1 MDEGFNTFIN
11 GVDTK
16 VFNNGEFY
24 KKEDVQNEAPFM
36 FREGA
41 DPIMTFPDVTQPDF
55 LGMAAYDKPS
65 DGLHILR
72 NQILGKERF
81 DSAFRIYIDRW
92 AFKHPTPW
100 DFFRTIENVSG
111 EDLAYFWR
119 GWFFTNSKLDQGVE
133 SVQYEDDDPSKGA
146 LITIVNKDQMVLPV
160 PMKIEQEN
168 GKTDSIMLPVEIWHG
183 GGEWTFHYPSTSIIK
198 MITIDPDH
206 DYPDIDPSNNIYI
219 EAQPVP
225 KGLTATDVVNN
236 YLKAIG
242 GEDKIKGIKDFSY
255 TAKGEVQGQ
264 EIELVNKYKAPDHM
278 LLTVRLTSSNTD
290 IQKELVNGDSVSL
303 TSMGNAQQLNEN
315 TKKHIKE
322 SATPFPEIQYLNP
335 NSGVKLSL
343 EPLMAKV
350 DDKDAY
356 VVDVSIDSENPTK
369 EYFDVETG
377 LKLKKEVTSGT
388 ASQSTT
394 YSDYKEIDGIK
405 FPYSQTVSSSVDI
418 PFKVT
423 DIKINSGLKDEDF
436 K

>member
-1 MDEGFNTFIN
+1 
-11 GVDTK
+11 
-16 VFNNGEFY
+16 
-24 KKEDVQNEAPFM
+24 
-36 FREGA
+36 
-41 DPIMTFPDVTQPDF
+41 
-55 LGMAAYDKPS
+55 
-65 DGLHILR
+65 
-72 NQILGKERF
+72 
-81 DSAFRIYIDRW
+81 
-92 AFKHPTPW
+92 
-100 DFFRTIENVSG
+100 
-111 EDLAYFWR
+111 
-119 GWFFTNSKLDQGVE
+119 
-133 SVQYEDDDPSKGA
+133 
-146 LITIVNKDQMVLPV
+146 
-160 PMKIEQEN
+160 KIEQEN

-388 ASQSTT
+388 ASQST
-394 YSDYKEIDGIK
+394 
-405 FPYSQTVSSSVDI
+405 
-418 PFKVT
+418 
-423 DIKINSGLKDEDF
+423 
-436 K
+436 